1 MVAVVYPILAVIGFV
16 FVAWWKGTGVRGKA
30 AAEKLK
36 RYGAMWQALYGSAWL
51 LALGMEL
58 QALWIGLFALAGFSA
73 MTLIKEV
80 TGLSDRPVAYR

>member
-1 MVAVVYPILAVIGFV
+1 LYPFLAVVGFV
-16 FVAWWKGTGVRGKA
+16 FVAWWKATGVRGKA

-51 LALGMEL
+51 LALNMPT
-58 QALWIGLFALAGFSA
+58 QAIWIGLLALAGFAA